1 MIFNTSSSI
10 TSGSVTNISNGSLNT
25 TGTVSL
31 TSGSSISIS
40 GSSISISGSSISS
53 IKTKYFILGEYFEL
67 DLYDNGYY
75 LSIMISTLNV
85 LGRPFYEDLKK
96 QPVHLPNELTEAIEK
111 RLTIIER
118 DSKIDSILN
127 KE

>member
-1 MIFNTSSSI
+1 MSFNTSSSI
-10 TSGSVTNISNGSLNT
+10 TSGPVTNISNGSLNI
-25 TGTVSL
+25 GSVSP
-31 TSGSSISIS
+31 GSTISIGSISP
-40 GSSISISGSSISS
+40 
-53 IKTKYFILGEYFEL
+53 IKNKYFILGEYFEL
-67 DLYDNGYY
+67 DLYDGY
-75 LSIMISTLNV
+75 LLIMISTLNV

-96 QPVHLPNELTEAIEK
+96 QPVYLPNELIEVIEK

>member
-1 MIFNTSSSI
+1 MSFNTSSSS
-10 TSGSVTNISNGSLNT
+10 TSGSVTNISNGSLT
-25 TGTVSL
+25 IGTVSP
-31 TSGSSISIS
+31 GSNISIS
-40 GSSISISGSSISS
+40 MGSSISS
-53 IKTKYFILGEYFEL
+53 IKNKYFILGEYFEL
-67 DLYDNGYY
+67 DLYDGY
-75 LSIMISTLNV
+75 LLIMISTLNV

-96 QPVHLPNELTEAIEK
+96 QPVYLPNELIEVIEK

>member
-1 MIFNTSSSI
+1 MIFNTSSGTI
-10 TSGSVTNISNGSLNT
+10 TSGSVTNISNGSLT
-25 TGTVSL
+25 IGTVSP
-31 TSGSSISIS
+31 GSSISIGS
-40 GSSISISGSSISS
+40 GISS

-67 DLYDNGYY
+67 DLYDNGY

-96 QPVHLPNELTEAIEK
+96 QPVHLPNELTEIIEK

-118 DSKIDSILN
+118 DGKIDSILN

>member
-1 MIFNTSSSI
+1 MIFNTSSGTI
-10 TSGSVTNISNGSLNT
+10 TSGTFTNISNGSLTT

-31 TSGSSISIS
+31 TSGSSIL
-40 GSSISISGSSISS
+40 SISGSSISS
-53 IKTKYFILGEYFEL
+53 IKTKYFILGEDFEL
-67 DLYDNGYY
+67 DLYDNTGY

>member
-1 MIFNTSSSI
+1 MSFNTSSSS
-10 TSGSVTNISNGSLNT
+10 TSGSVTNISNGSLT
-25 TGTVSL
+25 IGTVSPV
-31 TSGSSISIS
+31 SNISIGSISP
-40 GSSISISGSSISS
+40 
-53 IKTKYFILGEYFEL
+53 IKNKYFILGEYFEL
-67 DLYDNGYY
+67 DLYDGY
-75 LSIMISTLNV
+75 LLIMISTLNV

-96 QPVHLPNELTEAIEK
+96 QPVYLPNELIEVIEK